1 MSWASHNPERYDE
14 IAHNGLVKYLDALVD
29 KAGFQVQGE
38 WLEGYRALVEA
49 LHTSIPARTLY
60 DSLVFLAHKE
70 IVAAETHYFSGLV
83 DAAKE
88 RTDDPQ

>member
-14 IAHNGLVKYLDALVD
+14 IVHNGLVKYLDTLVD

-38 WLEGYRALVEA
+38 WLEGYRALVET
-49 LHTSIPARTLY
+49 LHTSIPAHSLY
-60 DSLVFLAHKE
+60 NSLVFLAHKE
-70 IVAAETHYFSGLV
+70 IQTSEADYFSGLV